1 MKSFKK
7 IIISIFVIIC
17 FIANTSAETL
27 EDLANEL
34 NTIKNEIANLEPTP
48 INNPILP
55 VIDKSGKAVTG
66 MIVSSSGNSKVV
78 TYVEVGKYGS
88 KPKTGIILSETN
100 AKDIAAYQT
109 AKAAAELAAEQ
120 VSAQASIDKALNEL
134 NDATSFMQENI
145 SKGDI
150 EAAIAALAVVDV
162 ALSDVSKNV
171 PYDFKS
177 KIEYEGE
184 NLTESQMKKISSITN
199 NIKNKKED
207 DYQELKEQIETA
219 TSKGLPVEEI
229 TKKIISSGIDTPKLN
244 NYYKQ
249 ASNDSLRKNL
259 SDSIKYSGI
268 IGKDKQ
274 SVSLAVK
281 QVSVL
286 KSGDPKKL
294 RAFEIEKYGKAAGL
308 SNEMISKGVDAV
320 YNGDISFE
328 KEISKSILQKLK
340 SNPDYQ
346 VGNITNTDIDK
357 MMDEQIATEQAAYQ
371 ILNSKI
377 DFGTG
382 TKSVQVKKLANDVE
396 KILKGKVDAAKI
408 SQIKY
413 NITRS
418 ASIITNENQLAA
430 QLIANVNGQEYVNAL
445 TQINIG
451 SKSIAEQAAA
461 VEASLT
467 GNMETFRQ
475 ITRSSSNQT
484 LSSMSVDEVNQL
496 TKVYSE
502 VINSQN
508 LTNQLNQEVKLAIA
522 NQEIAQNNMKFANTK
537 EISNLANN
545 EFSAKKL
552 EMDKLQEEYK
562 SILENQKAGT
572 SSLNEVLEVQKQIQS
587 LSGELS
593 SLQIAASSA
602 SEAAKEAAEAVG
614 EAKAAA
620 NVAKEAAKGVA
631 VSDVAKEVAAVK
643 EQVQAEVKAE
653 LGSAQ
658 SFADELKEIRET
670 VQKETAMVRQTAD
683 ELREE
688 LKSEIAE
695 AGVVDTIADL
705 QQKEREAWNE
715 YAKYRIGDPGW
726 AAAREK
732 HLNAS
737 YKLGQAECGSA
748 CANAR

>member
-1 MKSFKK
+1 MIIFKK
-7 IIISIFVIIC
+7 ITITVFIIIF
-17 FIANTSAETL
+17 FISNSNSETL

-34 NTIKNEIANLEPTP
+34 NNIKNEIANLEPVTV
-48 INNPILP
+48 NNPILP
-55 VIDKSGKAVTG
+55 VIGKSGKTVTG
-66 MIVSSSGNSKVV
+66 MIINSSENNKVV
-78 TYVEVGKYGS
+78 TYVEVGNYGS
-88 KPKTGIILSETN
+88 KPKTGIILSQSN

-109 AKAAAELAAEQ
+109 AQAAADLAVEQ
-120 VSAQASIDKALNEL
+120 LTAQASIDKALNEL
-134 NDATSFMQENI
+134 SEATNFMQENI
-145 SKGDI
+145 SKGNI

-171 PYDFKS
+171 PYEFKS
-177 KIEYEGE
+177 QIEYEGE
-184 NLTESQMKKISSITN
+184 DLTKSQMKKISTITN
-199 NIKNKKED
+199 NIKNQKKD
-207 DYQELKEQIETA
+207 DHQELKQQIEIA
-219 TSKGLPVEEI
+219 TNKGLPVEEI

-259 SDSIKYSGI
+259 SDSIKYSAI
-268 IGKDKQ
+268 IGKNKED
-274 SVSLAVK
+274 VSLAVK

-294 RAFEIEKYGKAAGL
+294 RAFEIQKYGRAAGL
-308 SNEMISKGVDAV
+308 SNEMISKGVEAV
-320 YNGDISFE
+320 YNGDVNFE
-328 KEISKSILQKLK
+328 KEISRSILQKLK

-346 VGNITNTDIDK
+346 VDNITNADIDK
-357 MMDEQIATEQAAYQ
+357 MMEEQIATEKAAYQ

-377 DFGTG
+377 DFGSG
-382 TKSVQVKKLANDVE
+382 TNAAQVQQLANDVE
-396 KILKGKVDAAKI
+396 KILNGKVDAAKI

-430 QLIANVNGQEYVNAL
+430 QMIANVNGQEYVDAL
-445 TQINIG
+445 TQLNIG
-451 SKSIAEQAAA
+451 SKSLAEQAAA

-467 GNMETFRQ
+467 GNMEAFRQ
-475 ITRSSSNQT
+475 ITRSSTNQT

-522 NQEIAQNNMKFANTK
+522 NQEVTKNSAQLINAK
-537 EISNLANN
+537 EISSLANN
-545 EFSAKKL
+545 EFSTKKL

-562 SILENQKAGT
+562 SILESQKAGT
-572 SSLNEVLEVQKQIQS
+572 SSLNDVLAKQKEIQS

-593 SLQIAASSA
+593 SLQWEAISA
-602 SEAAKEAAEAVG
+602 SRAAAEAAVSVG

-620 NVAKEAAKGVA
+620 NIAKEAAKGITT
-631 VSDVAKEVAAVK
+631 SEVAKEVATVK
-643 EQVQAEVKAE
+643 AQVQAEVKAE
-653 LGSAQ
+653 LGTAK
-658 SFADELKEIRET
+658 SFADELKEIRTT
-670 VQKETAMVRQTAD
+670 VMKEQAAVKQTVAELKEELSNEIKETG
-683 ELREE
+683 
-688 LKSEIAE
+688 I
-695 AGVVDTIADL
+695 VDTIADL

-726 AAAREK
+726 SAAREK
-732 HLNAS
+732 HLNAA
-737 YKLGQAECGSA
+737 YKLGEAKTKQQLSE
-748 CANAR
+748 